1 MKHSTGVAKKY
12 SDTHGEK
19 GSILISM
26 VITCERCGNELTGKA
41 KRWCSKT
48 CSKLGLKSLYRKR
61 KLAEINKYKNDW
73 RRAKN
78 GGNRPIKNAAK
89 YRDTKCLNCSSPN
102 DLQLAHVKP
111 IGKGGTHK
119 HMITLC
125 RKCHYRFDDLLRN
138 FWK

>member
-1 MKHSTGVAKKY
+1 MKHSTGVAKNY

-41 KRWCSKT
+41 KRWCSKR
-48 CSKLGLKSLYRKR
+48 CSKLRLKSLYRKR
-61 KLAEINKYKNDW
+61 KADDIKVYKNEW

-89 YRDTKCLNCSSPN
+89 HRDGRCLNCRTDS
-102 DLQLAHVKP
+102 DLQLAHIKP
-111 IGKGGTHK
+111 LGLGGTHK

-125 RKCHYRFDDLLRN
+125 RKCHYEFDNLLRD

>member
-1 MKHSTGVAKKY
+1 
-12 SDTHGEK
+12 
-19 GSILISM
+19 M

-89 YRDTKCLNCSSPN
+89 YRDWETDRKSTRLNSS
-102 DLQLAHVKP
+102 H
-111 IGKGGTHK
+111 
-119 HMITLC
+119 IT
-125 RKCHYRFDDLLRN
+125 RSRMPSSA
-138 FWK
+138 